1 MTDPR
6 PTLLLSRPRAD
17 SEAFAARFR
26 ARHGAD
32 WPAIVAPVIEIAP
45 VAARVPDFTAVI
57 FTSRHAVAS
66 LVAKAPAA
74 GRRAYCVGARTAEA
88 ARAAG
93 FDAVT
98 GPGDAAAL
106 VDLIRAAPPAG
117 RLLHARG
124 DESAFPVADRLNSAG
139 IETIEAV
146 LYRQEVQDFP
156 ADLLA
161 RIDAAGALAAPI
173 FSPRSAQLLAGHLA
187 GRGLDLRV
195 AAISP
200 AVAEAAQALHPKR
213 LEIAETPDAAGV
225 GAALLRLLGPA
236 DPG

>member
-17 SEAFAARFR
+17 SEGFAARFR
-26 ARHGAD
+26 ARHGVD
-32 WPAIVAPVIEIAP
+32 WPVIVAPVIEIAP
-45 VAARVPDFTAVI
+45 VAAPVPTFTAAI
-57 FTSRHAVAS
+57 FTSRHAVAP
-66 LVAKAPAA
+66 LVAQTPAA

-93 FDAVT
+93 FDTVT
-98 GPGDAAAL
+98 GPGDAATL
-106 VDLIRAAPPAG
+106 VELIRAAPPGG

-139 IETIEAV
+139 IETIEAI
-146 LYRQEVQDFP
+146 LYRQEVQDLP

-161 RIDAAGALAAPI
+161 RIDAAHVLAAPV
-173 FSPRSAQLLAGHLA
+173 FSPRSARLLAGHLA

-195 AAISP
+195 AVISP
-200 AVAEAAQALHPKR
+200 AVAEAARALNPTQLR
-213 LEIAETPDAAGV
+213 IAETPDTAGV
-225 GAALLRLLGPA
+225 WAALLRLLGLA